1 MTISRQG
8 FEQLAIAL
16 AVGVAVFALLALRR
30 WRRGG
35 AWQREAIAGGAMA
48 AIAAVALVVGYTVA
62 PNIPTP
68 PVPFTARFAQDP
80 TPDTTETR
88 LAGKTIFQARCAVCH
103 GPQGRGDGPA
113 ALTLIPRPVNLQVH
127 VPLHAPG
134 EIAYWIAEGVP
145 GTGMPPWKTQLSET
159 ERWQVIRYLQALA
172 AGSAP

>member
-8 FEQLAIAL
+8 FEQIAIVLAIGTVIFAFLGLREWRRHDGWRNQGIAGGILAAAAAIAL
-16 AVGVAVFALLALRR
+16 VL
-30 WRRGG
+30 
-35 AWQREAIAGGAMA
+35 
-48 AIAAVALVVGYTVA
+48 GYTVA

-80 TPDTTETR
+80 TPDTTESR
-88 LAGKTIFQARCAVCH
+88 LAGKAIFQARCAVCH

-134 EIAYWIAEGVP
+134 EIEYWISEGIP

-159 ERWQVIRYLQALA
+159 ERWQVVRYLQALA
-172 AGSAP
+172 AGTAP

>member
-8 FEQLAIAL
+8 LEQIAMVLAAGILVFAVLAFRERRRGDAWRNQGIAAGILAAAAAIAL
-16 AVGVAVFALLALRR
+16 GL
-30 WRRGG
+30 
-35 AWQREAIAGGAMA
+35 
-48 AIAAVALVVGYTVA
+48 GYTVA

-80 TPDTTETR
+80 TPDTDATR
-88 LAGKTIFQARCAVCH
+88 LAGQALFQARCVVCH

-134 EIAYWIAEGVP
+134 EIEYWISEGVP

-159 ERWQVIRYLQALA
+159 ERWQLVRYLQALA
-172 AGSAP
+172 AGKGP